1 MKRLLLFTLVATLF
15 AACSKDGVNERNND
29 RSHALPD
36 MLYASID
43 AEDATRVQLNEL
55 QKTVWTEGDRL
66 SVFYFSNGNTPF
78 EFNGK
83 TGDREGGFRATSL
96 VEGSTGIDKIVS
108 IYPYSETYTMNTT
121 NKYVSV
127 KKPATQHYLEGSY
140 GVGDNLIAYVGKDGT
155 NLSHKNLCGWIKIQ
169 LTGSDTITK
178 ITLRGNDGEQLAGDV
193 KFYYEDFRL
202 EPLPQGG
209 LIIGEYIE
217 TITLDCGN
225 GVTLDAETPTDFYFV
240 VAPQTFDGGFTVD
253 IEAADGTIMTKST
266 TKTVTIERNH
276 IQPMTVFGYQGIFKQ
291 ANNEIWYTNG
301 STSNPTTPTGSIAF
315 GGTTILS
322 NLYDD
327 KKECWVIT
335 FDKDVTTIGQGAFS
349 SCTSLTSVTIPD
361 SVTEIGIYAF
371 CGCTSLTSINIPES
385 VTTIGD
391 SVFSSCT
398 SLTNITI
405 PDSVTTIGKYAFHE
419 CTSLTS
425 VNIPCRIAKI
435 EDSTF
440 WECTSL
446 TSVTIPDSVTSI
458 GDCAFWEC
466 ASLTNITIPES
477 VTTIGEYAFGDC
489 TSLTNITI
497 PNSVTEIGQSAFNG
511 CNGLTSVTIG
521 NNVTEIGTFAFY
533 GCSGLTSVTIPD
545 SVTEIGGYTF
555 SFCESLTSVTI
566 PNVVTSIGEYAF
578 QGCTSLTNITIPD
591 SVTTIGN
598 SAFSGCSSLTSICI
612 PNGVTKIGNSA
623 FKSCYALEEV
633 YCKPTTPPT
642 GGSNMFGSTV
652 LAPDKIYV
660 PSASVSAY
668 KNATGW
674 STYADTIIGYDFE
687 TGEVVEELQKPITY
701 DWYTE
706 VTDGYYEIDT
716 PEELIALSK
725 LCNGDAEALS
735 TVGISE
741 AATFENATIDI
752 TADINLINYCNFE
765 VGSWEPIGTFS
776 GTFNGNNHT
785 ISNLYYNKTNVASA
799 SVGLF
804 ANVSNAFIRDITVDG
819 EIHISG
825 DTFDIGGIV
834 ARSSNT
840 LFENCISSV
849 DITSDNEGMGCHI
862 GGVCGSDSSYYNSFS
877 TFIACQSDAYIKNTQ
892 DEWEWYNNLGGI
904 VGSGNYAKII
914 ACIKQGGCVF
924 EEHTQSY
931 TPVGGICGYADYSND
946 FRIIACYSNTEID
959 GRMPGHI
966 LGACSYRGYYSPNS
980 GTKKIKDCYYAGTSH
995 EHNGDKGV
1003 GSDNYGGSTYSRDDG
1018 TARSSDI
1025 AAEIEIMNAAI
1036 EEWNMSA
1043 FHTCYYRYTID
1054 NNNNPVLVHQNY
1066 L

>member
-29 RSHALPD
+29 RSHAIPD

-78 EFNGK
+78 VFNGK

-108 IYPYSETYTMNTT
+108 IYPYSETYTMNTD

-127 KKPATQHYLEGSY
+127 KLPATQHYLEGSY

-169 LTGSDTITK
+169 LTGSDTVTK
-178 ITLRGNDGEQLAGDV
+178 ITLKGNDGEQLAGDV

-202 EPLPQGG
+202 EPLTQGG

-217 TITLDCGN
+217 TITIDCGN
-225 GVTLDAETPTDFYFV
+225 GVTLDAETPTEFYFV
-240 VAPQTFDGGFTVD
+240 VAPQTFANGFTVD

-276 IQPMTVFGYQGIFKQ
+276 IQPMTAFDYQGIFQQ
-291 ANNEIWYTNG
+291 ANNKIWYTNG
-301 STSNPTTPTGSIAF
+301 STSNPTTPTGSNAF
-315 GGTTILS
+315 GGATMLS

-349 SCTSLTSVTIPD
+349 SCTSLTS
-361 SVTEIGIYAF
+361 
-371 CGCTSLTSINIPES
+371 INIPE
-385 VTTIGD
+385 
-391 SVFSSCT
+391 
-398 SLTNITI
+398 
-405 PDSVTTIGKYAFHE
+405 SVTTIGKYAFHE

-511 CNGLTSVTIG
+511 CNGLTSVSIG

-533 GCSGLTSVTIPD
+533 GCSRLTSVTISD

-612 PNGVTKIGNSA
+612 PNGVTSIGNSA

-687 TGEVVEELQKPITY
+687 AGKAMPELGIYDTAVDPDKYLVYVANHSVKFGLTSSRDYNVWDTYFENLATGICVAEYKFQLP
-701 DWYTE
+701 E
-706 VTDGYYEIDT
+706 VTDEWTPISDDYIEIMGSKINVYNGYRYNNYDERVSVYTKFD
-716 PEELIALSK
+716 
-725 LCNGDAEALS
+725 LS
-735 TVGISE
+735 TIGVEPTDVI
-741 AATFENATIDI
+741 TLRID
-752 TADINLINYCNFE
+752 DINDIVTIN
-765 VGSWEPIGTFS
+765 
-776 GTFNGNNHT
+776 
-785 ISNLYYNKTNVASA
+785 
-799 SVGLF
+799 
-804 ANVSNAFIRDITVDG
+804 
-819 EIHISG
+819 
-825 DTFDIGGIV
+825 GI
-834 ARSSNT
+834 AM
-840 LFENCISSV
+840 
-849 DITSDNEGMGCHI
+849 EGAIQHAMAKYI
-862 GGVCGSDSSYYNSFS
+862 YSSYYSEW
-877 TFIACQSDAYIKNTQ
+877 DEGAYRQ
-892 DEWEWYNNLGGI
+892 YSGI
-904 VGSGNYAKII
+904 TEGTKLYYAKGWDSYGRLQYVGYAGI
-914 ACIKQGGCVF
+914 ATNPDTGNEEACWKAQYYTNNSVF
-924 EEHTQSY
+924 ETDTFANNRYLSGEY
-931 TPVGGICGYADYSND
+931 VP
-946 FRIIACYSNTEID
+946 
-959 GRMPGHI
+959 
-966 LGACSYRGYYSPNS
+966 LGMGN
-980 GTKKIKDCYYAGTSH
+980 
-995 EHNGDKGV
+995 
-1003 GSDNYGGSTYSRDDG
+1003 
-1018 TARSSDI
+1018 
-1025 AAEIEIMNAAI
+1025 
-1036 EEWNMSA
+1036 
-1043 FHTCYYRYTID
+1043 
-1054 NNNNPVLVHQNY
+1054 LQ
-1066 L
+1066 

>member
-1 MKRLLLFTLVATLF
+1 MKKILFFVFMALTF
-15 AACSKDGVNERNND
+15 AACEQ
-29 RSHALPD
+29 ALVEEQSAIRHEAPET
-36 MLYASID
+36 LTVGF
-43 AEDATRVQLNEL
+43 EDDETRIQLNEA
-55 QKTVWTEGDRL
+55 QKTVWTKDDL
-66 SVFYFSNGNTPF
+66 VSVFYRSDANQKWQYQG
-78 EFNGK
+78 E
-83 TGDREGGFRATSL
+83 TGERVAELTRVEAGVATEAMKR
-96 VEGSTGIDKIVS
+96 VVVV
-108 IYPYSETYTMNTT
+108 YPYSENYYINTETYNVQATL
-121 NKYVSV
+121 
-127 KKPATQHYLEGSY
+127 PAVQNYLKDSY
-140 GVGDNLIAYVGKDGT
+140 GLDG
-155 NLSHKNLCGWIKIQ
+155 NIMISSSEYNQFSLKSVCGWLKLQ
-169 LTGSDTITK
+169 LTGNGEKVKS
-178 ITLRGNDGEQLAGDV
+178 ITLRGNNGEQVAGELYINSADATSILASDSGASDDDSEAGGSLI
-193 KFYYEDFRL
+193 FED
-202 EPLPQGG
+202 
-209 LIIGEYIE
+209 
-217 TITLDCGN
+217 TILTEVTLDCGT
-225 GVTLDAETPTDFYFV
+225 GVKLGAEATAFYI
-240 VAPQTFDGGFTVD
+240 ALPPQTFENGFTVE
-253 IEAADGTIMTKST
+253 IEAMDGSIMTKST
-266 TKTVTIERNH
+266 DKTLTIERNH
-276 IQPMTVFGYQGIFKQ
+276 IQPMVAFAYDGVEQTNVIRYTATRKIEPHSGDWGANLISNDWNEHTGKGI
-291 ANNEIWYTNG
+291 
-301 STSNPTTPTGSIAF
+301 
-315 GGTTILS
+315 
-322 NLYDD
+322 
-327 KKECWVIT
+327 IT
-335 FDKDVTTIGQGAFS
+335 FDGEVTKIPNYAFGTGWIDWMKSIIIPSSVTVIGDGAFS
-349 SCTSLTSVTIPD
+349 GMSLNHGVLEDIIFAKNSKLEKIGDGAFKLNASLKAIVLPSSVK
-361 SVTEIGIYAF
+361 EIGDGICLGCGALKGVYLNNDYYGTWHFGSATALYRYADGHYHILVF
-371 CGCTSLTSINIPES
+371 PSVFAEMDRYINAIGGATNIDYGAISQSNITSFSWSWIVNIASYNFANCDDLTSIDLYRTE
-385 VTTIGD
+385 
-391 SVFSSCT
+391 
-398 SLTNITI
+398 
-405 PDSVTTIGKYAFHE
+405 
-419 CTSLTS
+419 
-425 VNIPCRIAKI
+425 
-435 EDSTF
+435 
-440 WECTSL
+440 
-446 TSVTIPDSVTSI
+446 
-458 GDCAFWEC
+458 
-466 ASLTNITIPES
+466 
-477 VTTIGEYAFGDC
+477 TIGEYVIYMCDKLSSIDLPVAK
-489 TSLTNITI
+489 
-497 PNSVTEIGQSAFNG
+497 EIGANCLMQNDALTTINLG
-511 CNGLTSVTIG
+511 CDALTTINRMG
-521 NNVTEIGTFAFY
+521 YSCPSLKTIHIP
-533 GCSGLTSVTIPD
+533 SG
-545 SVTEIGGYTF
+545 
-555 SFCESLTSVTI
+555 
-566 PNVVTSIGEYAF
+566 VTSISSSF
-578 QGCTSLTNITIPD
+578 NDCTAINELYVKAAI
-591 SVTTIGN
+591 
-598 SAFSGCSSLTSICI
+598 
-612 PNGVTKIGNSA
+612 
-623 FKSCYALEEV
+623 
-633 YCKPTTPPT
+633 PPT
-642 GGSNMFGSTV
+642 LTDSFDSMV
-652 LAPDKIYV
+652 APTIYV
-660 PSASVSAY
+660 PVEAFYLYKSAE
-668 KNATGW
+668 GW
-674 STYADTIIGYDFE
+674 KDFADYIVGYDFE

-706 VTDGYYEIDT
+706 VTDGYYEIDA

-825 DTFDIGGIV
+825 DTFDIGGIA

-924 EEHTQSY
+924 EENTQSY

-995 EHNGDKGV
+995 ENYGDKGV

-1054 NNNNPVLVHQNY
+1054 NNNNLVLVHQNY